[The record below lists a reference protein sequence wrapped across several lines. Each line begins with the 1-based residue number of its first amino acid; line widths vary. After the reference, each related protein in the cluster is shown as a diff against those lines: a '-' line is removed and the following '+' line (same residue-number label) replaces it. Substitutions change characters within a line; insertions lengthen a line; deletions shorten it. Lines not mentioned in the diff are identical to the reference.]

1 MTNSKD
7 EIGTFEPIAIVGL
20 GAILPDAP
28 DVSTFWKNVI
38 SGEVSIRNLPKNR
51 WRSEDHWEA
60 GGPKN
65 ISEGKTY
72 SKIGAWVHEYEFDWK
87 RWRIPPGSLPQI
99 DLCQQ
104 WAVSVSAAALED
116 AGYLGD
122 GATSDLPR
130 DKTGVVFANAL
141 GAERTEHGQ
150 QRGY

>member
-1 MTNSKD
+1 M
-7 EIGTFEPIAIVGL
+7 
-20 GAILPDAP
+20 
-28 DVSTFWKNVI
+28 
-38 SGEVSIRNLPKNR
+38 
-51 WRSEDHWEA
+51 ED
-60 GGPKN
+60 
-65 ISEGKTY
+65 T
-72 SKIGAWVHEYEFDWK
+72 
-87 RWRIPPGSLPQI
+87 PGSLPQI

-141 GAERTEHGQ
+141 GARTEHGQ